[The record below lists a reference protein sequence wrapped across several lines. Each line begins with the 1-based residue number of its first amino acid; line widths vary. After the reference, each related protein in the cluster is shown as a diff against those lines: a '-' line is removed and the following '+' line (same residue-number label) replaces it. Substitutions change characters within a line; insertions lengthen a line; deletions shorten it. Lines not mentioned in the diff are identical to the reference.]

1 VSEGRDVV
9 LLWGEDRGAIAG
21 HLERIRREVLMPEG
35 VDTGLGAFNHER
47 FDGPYLASI
56 QPVLDACAQLPM
68 MSARRLV
75 ECTSPEEL
83 GRQVPGSQDAASAL
97 DALVAYVEAPAPTT
111 TLVLTSS
118 GLRSN
123 SRLVKA
129 ASKGGRVTAIRC
141 DLPGEAEAAQ
151 RVVGL
156 ARARGSELSPDVA
169 GLLVQRVGPGLAQL
183 EAALDRVLAYTDG
196 RRPRRDDVIAV
207 VRDEKEDF
215 VFELT
220 DAIGRGDGAQA
231 LTLLAR
237 VFAKGERDIGEAQ
250 RLFALLVR
258 HVRNLYTAKIAGPQH
273 APAALGLPPFIARK
287 VVDQAARATEENLRR
302 AHLGL
307 AALDLQLK
315 GSAAG
320 ARLAQQAPML
330 QLQRWVMNVCGVL
343 PGVDVD

>member
-1 VSEGRDVV
+1 MNLPDVV
-9 LLWGEDRGAIAG
+9 LLWGEDRGAITT
-21 HLERIRREVLMPEG
+21 HLERLRREVLMPDG

-56 QPVLDACAQLPM
+56 QPVLDACAQMPM
-68 MSARRLV
+68 MAARRLV
-75 ECTSPEEL
+75 ECTSPDEL

-97 DALVAYVEAPAPTT
+97 EQLIAYVEAPAPTT

-129 ASKGGRVTAIRC
+129 TSKGGRVMAIRC

-151 RVVGL
+151 RVVEL
-156 ARARGSELSPDVA
+156 SRARGADVSLNVA
-169 GLLVQRVGPGLAQL
+169 ELLVQRVGAGLAQL
-183 EAALDRVLAYTDG
+183 ETALDRVLAYTDG
-196 RRPRRDDVIAV
+196 RRPTREDVAAV

-220 DAIGRGDGAQA
+220 DAIGRGDGPLAMS
-231 LTLLAR
+231 LLAR
-237 VFAKGERDIGEAQ
+237 IFAKGERDIGEAQ

-258 HVRNLYTAKIAGPQH
+258 HVRNLYTAKLVGPQQ

-287 VVDQAARATEENLRR
+287 VVDQASRASEANLRR

-315 GSAAG
+315 GSAPG
-320 ARLAQQAPML
+320 AKLAQQAPML
-330 QLQRWVMNVCGVL
+330 QLQRWVMNVCGMV
-343 PGVDVD
+343 PSVDVD